1 VLTDNLLT
9 SLQSKSELKAAVEQ
23 RWVSELASFNFNIK
37 YHAGKQNM
45 NVNAVS
51 HLEWEK
57 HEKSAIGQVDAALAS
72 SVSTTAVPES
82 L

>member
-1 VLTDNLLT
+1 
-9 SLQSKSELKAAVEQ
+9 
-23 RWVSELASFNFNIK
+23 
-37 YHAGKQNM
+37 M

-82 L
+82 LREQLIQSALEELTIDPLPSTFHYHRGT